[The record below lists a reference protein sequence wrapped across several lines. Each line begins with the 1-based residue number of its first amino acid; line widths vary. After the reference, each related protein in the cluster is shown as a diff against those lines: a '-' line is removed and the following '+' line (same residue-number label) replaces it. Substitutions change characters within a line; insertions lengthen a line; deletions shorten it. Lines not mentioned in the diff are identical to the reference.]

1 VAVHLLFHNFYPLSI
16 TCIAQVKNRKCSFS
30 SGAVVLEIRTSMPT
44 VALLTVAL
52 LVGINLYARDHLSR
66 ARQILA
72 TVPVGLLK
80 RLSAGGIM

>member
-1 VAVHLLFHNFYPLSI
+1 
-16 TCIAQVKNRKCSFS
+16 
-30 SGAVVLEIRTSMPT
+30 MPT

-72 TVPVGLLK
+72 TVSIGLLK
-80 RLSAGGIM
+80 RLYAGGIM

>member
-1 VAVHLLFHNFYPLSI
+1 
-16 TCIAQVKNRKCSFS
+16 
-30 SGAVVLEIRTSMPT
+30 MPT
-44 VALLTVAL
+44 VALLTIVL